1 MSEIRIEIKDK
12 AIAFEKL
19 EDACKYLDSL
29 NKPQQKTITITH
41 FG

>member
-1 MSEIRIEIKDK
+1 MSEVKIEIKDK

-29 NKPQQKTITITH
+29 KKKEQHNLTILH